1 MFQPPGPANAT
12 LKLKTP
18 SGSQMGSFS
27 DPQPIPL
34 RSAGRPKV
42 LVLICT
48 QPWLL
53 AFVTVTCA
61 WAPTANSNAQQRI
74 DSQILNFFIGKLPPL
89 ENLATGEQFGCQR
102 GGNSKLSTYS
112 TCGWT
117 DATTPTTKGQRIAQ
131 TDHVSYRPKVV
142 DVRVPRPPCSVCS
155 LEEGRE

>member
-1 MFQPPGPANAT
+1 MFQPPGPANPT

-102 GGNSKLSTYS
+102 GGIPNSALIQRAGGRMPPRLPQKGKELPK
-112 TCGWT
+112 
-117 DATTPTTKGQRIAQ
+117 PTMFLTAQ
-131 TDHVSYRPKVV
+131 K
-142 DVRVPRPPCSVCS
+142 S
-155 LEEGRE
+155 LMFE